1 MKKKLR
7 LCLAIGLL
15 ILTVVVNSAQTQ
27 DSLDSRTQQAITNN
41 TEALKRVMPKSLTTQ
56 SNFKD
61 AIRLRRG

>member
-1 MKKKLR
+1 MKKKMR

-15 ILTVVVNSAQTQ
+15 ILTVVVTSAQTQ
-27 DSLDSRTQQAITNN
+27 DSLDARTQQAITNN